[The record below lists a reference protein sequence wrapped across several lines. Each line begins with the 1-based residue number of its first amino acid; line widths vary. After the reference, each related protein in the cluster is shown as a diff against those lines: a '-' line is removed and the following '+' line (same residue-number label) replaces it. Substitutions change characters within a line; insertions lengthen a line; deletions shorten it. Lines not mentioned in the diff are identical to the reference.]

1 MISDLM
7 KYDEAKDVMG
17 AVAFWVKCRVYG
29 AIIFNVIAFIVILY
43 FGIKY
48 RKRISKAVSAW
59 FERLFG

>member
-29 AIIFNVIAFIVILY
+29 AIIFNVIAFIAILY

-48 RKRISKAVSAW
+48 REQIKRWIRR
-59 FERLFG
+59 FFP